1 MLKTKHKMDDN
12 SVIYGL
18 EFQARALA
26 PQLAETEK
34 IKFIIGTQSLK
45 QANNQIHLVEF
56 NEEISTIKTSVFHHS
71 EGEIWKITTSP
82 IDSTKLSTCYNSV
95 TNESSCTMKTAI
107 LKLPETENPNTIDD
121 LEVATKLET
130 SLFGSD
136 VKTTDFHPTE
146 SNKAISVTENQVI
159 LWDISGDEGKNILNI
174 QLEGKNNPKFTTGK
188 WNPHQNC
195 NQFTTATETHLKTY
209 DIRSGDL
216 AWGID
221 GVHSQLLRD
230 VDYNMNKQYHIG
242 TCGDDG
248 FVKIWDFRQTNQ
260 PVFSRSDHSH
270 WVWCVRF
277 NHFHDQLLLTASS
290 DARVLISSAASVS
303 SENNSES
310 CITDETD
317 GLETKQMLSDGPLQ
331 WCEHEDSVYCAEWSP
346 AEPWVF
352 ASLSYDG
359 RLLISRVKKSLK
371 YQIML

>member
-1 MLKTKHKMDDN
+1 MDNDN

-71 EGEIWKITTSP
+71 DGEIWKITTSP
-82 IDSTKLSTCYNSV
+82 IDSLKLSTCYNSV
-95 TNESSCTMKTAI
+95 INESSCIMKTAI
-107 LKLPETENPNTIDD
+107 LKLPESENPNTIEE
-121 LEVATKLET
+121 LEVATKLDT
-130 SLFGSD
+130 SLFGND
-136 VKTTDFHPTE
+136 VKITDFHPTE
-146 SNKAISVTENQVI
+146 SNKAVSVTENQIV
-159 LWDISGDEGKNILNI
+159 LWDISGSEGKSILNI
-174 QLEGKNNPKFTTGK
+174 QLEGKHNPKFTTGK

-216 AWGID
+216 AWNID

-230 VDYNMNKQYHIG
+230 MDYNMNKQYYIA

-248 FVKIWDFRQTNQ
+248 FVRIWDFRQTNQ
-260 PVFSRSDHSH
+260 PVFSRTDHSH

-303 SENNSES
+303 SENNES